1 MLDSNLW
8 SAIGAAAGTGLITY
22 FVNRSTRNFDAR
34 GQAEAALI
42 GIGPKIIEEQNKRID
57 SLTKSLDLL
66 WAAERKCQ
74 VDLGAALARIAA
86 LERGA
91 T

>member
-1 MLDSNLW
+1 MLDGSGW
-8 SAIGAAAGTGLITY
+8 SAIGAALGSGVIMFIVARATK
-22 FVNRSTRNFDAR
+22 NFDAR

-57 SLTKSLDLL
+57 SLTKSIDTL

-74 VDLGAALARIAA
+74 TDLATALNRIAA

-91 T
+91 